1 MNVLDKHYLDRDLN
15 RSGNSVVMITAGP
28 GVFNVDGKLSG
39 KGVGARPFL
48 PPGSSLPPPPPQGA
62 RVVAE

>member
-39 KGVGARPFL
+39 EPRHFL
-48 PPGSSLPPPPPQGA
+48 PGLIFSFCLTHPRVGCVHQGQ
-62 RVVAE
+62 